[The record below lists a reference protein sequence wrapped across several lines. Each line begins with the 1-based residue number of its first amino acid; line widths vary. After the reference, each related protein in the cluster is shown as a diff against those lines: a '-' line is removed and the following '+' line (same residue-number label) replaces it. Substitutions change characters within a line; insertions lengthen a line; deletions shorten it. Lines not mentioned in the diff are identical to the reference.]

1 MDVEKSCIIPFRGLK
16 PGVYT
21 YDFKVDN
28 TLFEA
33 YESTEIKRGEC
44 DVRVEL
50 RRLESMLDMQIQI
63 AGAVVVPCDRCLDD
77 CQIAVAF
84 EGNLVVKFSDEVR
97 EYDGEVMWLSP
108 KDDEVDLT
116 QYIYESIVL
125 SLPYQRVHP
134 DSECDPE
141 MLKRF
146 RIVSDEE
153 FRKIEAEAEKEPS
166 SALSEQSKE
175 SLAALRQK
183 LEQEAKT
190 KKQVIR

>member
-1 MDVEKSCIIPFRGLK
+1 MDVENGCKIPFKGLK

-28 TLFEA
+28 ALFEA
-33 YESTEIKRGEC
+33 YESPEIKGGAC

-50 RRLESMLDMQIQI
+50 RRLESMLDMEVEIV
-63 AGAVVVPCDRCLDD
+63 GKVVVPCDRCLED
-77 CQIAVAF
+77 CDVRVAF
-84 EGNLVVKFSDEVR
+84 EGNLVVKFSDEIR

-108 KDDEVDLT
+108 ADDEVDLA

-134 DSECDPE
+134 ERECDPE

-146 RIVSDEE
+146 RIVSNEE
-153 FRKIEAEAEKEPS
+153 FEAIEAKAGAERPSTLSDESKDRLEAFRR
-166 SALSEQSKE
+166 ALEHGEGRGK
-175 SLAALRQK
+175 
-183 LEQEAKT
+183 
-190 KKQVIR
+190 